1 MSIITLPVGIYF
13 GEFAISQKRF
23 DLKEVSDSTGHTA
36 ERLIAPPRWRVRMA
50 PPNGGITYA
59 HAGLWKTMLLK
70 LRGGVNHLA
79 VYDVAQPAP
88 AGTMRGSPILS
99 AQAVAGATSMQI
111 TNGTAFGT
119 LKAGDW
125 LQLDSGLGSQLVAV
139 TADITLNGSGAGTV
153 SFEPPLRVTYPSSTI
168 VTWDKPVA
176 HYKMLTDAPEWAYVA
191 GAFLMSGFA
200 CDFMEQWT

>member
-23 DLKEVSDSTGHTA
+23 DLKEVSSSTGYTA
-36 ERLIAPPRWRVRMA
+36 ERMIAPPRWKVRMA
-50 PPNGGITYA
+50 PPQVGIPYEQ
-59 HAGLWKTMLLK
+59 AGLWKTMMLN

-79 VYDVAQPAP
+79 IYDVAQPAP
-88 AGTMRGSPILS
+88 AGTMRGSPILA
-99 AQAVAGATSMQI
+99 AQAAAGATTMQI
-111 TNGTAFGT
+111 TNGTAYGT

-125 LQLDSGLGSQLVAV
+125 LQLGSGLTSQLIAV
-139 TADITLNGSGAGTV
+139 TIDITLNGSGAGTV
-153 SFEPPLRVTYPSSTI
+153 TFEPPLRSTYSSSTI

-176 HYKMLTDAPEWAYVA
+176 NYKMATDAPEWAYVA
-191 GAFLMSGFA
+191 GAFLMNGFA